1 LVTVDQL
8 NDIIAKGE
16 QLDVEFKSD
25 AISSLLKVLC
35 SYLTGKRKQYVTY

>member
-1 LVTVDQL
+1 MVTVEQL

-25 AISSLLKVLC
+25 RHTMD
-35 SYLTGKRKQYVTY
+35 SYGLADEEIAVVEGKK